1 MTTEQNRR
9 IDDIRPAVGL
19 DWDESAAKQAR
30 AAFEIP
36 ARWTILLTSSNH
48 GLVGAYGH
56 EFPHA
61 TSDHVKVNVVPESV
75 ASDLRARIVELKSS
89 AAPASADNPS
99 TAGAAKGGITFD
111 ESELRK
117 LILHVSN
124 TSHWCGRIGGD
135 ADEYEDALDKAVAA
149 DEALFNYVRSLAAPA
164 LNPSEVRD
172 DALEEA
178 AKHITQGNEQVRDN
192 GWVDAANE
200 RARCAAAIRAL
211 KSAAIKAADQQGAL
225 GEKGGD
231 V

>member
-1 MTTEQNRR
+1 MSTEQNRR

-36 ARWTILLTSSNH
+36 GRWTILLTSSNH

-75 ASDLRARIVELKSS
+75 ASDLRARIVELESS

-99 TAGAAKGGITFD
+99 TAGAAKGGITDFERVCLTELCNRIVVAKD
-111 ESELRK
+111 EPIAISVE
-117 LILHVSN
+117 
-124 TSHWCGRIGGD
+124 
-135 ADEYEDALDKAVAA
+135 AA
-149 DEALFNYVRSLAAPA
+149 GVIRRLLAAPA

-172 DALEEA
+172 QVLEEA
-178 AKHITQGNEQVRDN
+178 AMACEAWGNGKVAKWSDFPDMHE
-192 GWVDAANE
+192 DAKA
-200 RARCAAAIRAL
+200 RAWDGLQCAAAIRAM

-231 V
+231 GA